1 MAAIA
6 FDAARRKE
14 PVREPL
20 KPARSVLREMLD
32 AFVSYRMRSAASA
45 AGHIRPRRRLRASST
60 SIEAR

>member
-14 PVREPL
+14 LVREPL
-20 KPARSVLREMLD
+20 KPARSVLRKMLD

-45 AGHIRPRRRLRASST
+45 AKHIRQRRRLRAPSPSMK
-60 SIEAR
+60 AR